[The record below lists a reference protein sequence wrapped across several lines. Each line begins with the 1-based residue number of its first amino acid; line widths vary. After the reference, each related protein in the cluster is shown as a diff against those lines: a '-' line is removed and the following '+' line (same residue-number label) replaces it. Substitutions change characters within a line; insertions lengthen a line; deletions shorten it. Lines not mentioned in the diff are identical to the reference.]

1 MRVLNPLHKTIFV
14 STCMNRLLL
23 IVSLCCLAL
32 CASAREYADT
42 AVYQGMS
49 VKLDVGNSVFELARS
64 AGKIQSYE
72 AAINVRLAKRFYP
85 TIEAGY
91 AMAERGADG
100 GMHKGQGGFGR
111 IGMDLAVVK
120 KGASE
125 NNMLVGL
132 RFGSAYQNYDLTN
145 VKLYSDYW
153 GEQRINFYNQQRFD
167 CWGEIVAGCQVQ
179 VYKGF
184 QMGWYVRM
192 KLLFTRNAK
201 EGEVMPYY
209 IPGLG
214 FRKDFNWGFNY
225 YLAYKF

>member
-1 MRVLNPLHKTIFV
+1 
-14 STCMNRLLL
+14 MNRLLL

-49 VKLDVGNSVFELARS
+49 VKLDIAMPILELARS

-72 AAINVRLAKRFYP
+72 AAVNVRLAKRFYP
-85 TIEAGY
+85 TLEAGY
-91 AMAERGADG
+91 ALAERGADG

-132 RFGSAYQNYDLTN
+132 RVGGAYQDYDFTN
-145 VKLYSDYW
+145 VRLYSDYW
-153 GEQRINFYNQQRFD
+153 GEKRLNFYDQQRFD
-167 CWGEIVAGCQVQ
+167 CWGEFVAGCQVQ

-184 QMGWYVRM
+184 QMGWYLRM
-192 KLLFTRNAK
+192 KLLFTRKA
-201 EGEVMPYY
+201 EEAGVLPYY
-209 IPGLG
+209 VPGFG
-214 FRKDFNWGFNY
+214 FRKDFQWGINY

>member
-1 MRVLNPLHKTIFV
+1 MRVLNPLHKTICVF
-14 STCMNRLLL
+14 TCMNRLLL

-132 RFGSAYQNYDLTN
+132 RFGGAYQNYDLTN

-153 GEQRINFYNQQRFD
+153 GEQRINFYDQQRFD

-184 QMGWYVRM
+184 QMGWYIRM

>member
-1 MRVLNPLHKTIFV
+1 
-14 STCMNRLLL
+14 MNRLLL

-49 VKLDVGNSVFELARS
+49 VKLDVGTSVLELARS

-72 AAINVRLAKRFYP
+72 AAINMRLAKRFYP
-85 TIEAGY
+85 TLEAGY

-111 IGMDLAVVK
+111 LGMDLAVVK

-132 RFGSAYQNYDLTN
+132 RLGGAYQDYDLTN
-145 VKLYSDYW
+145 VRLYSDYW
-153 GEQRINFYNQQRFD
+153 GEQRLDFYDQKRFD
-167 CWGEIVAGCQVQ
+167 CWGEFVAGCQVQ

-184 QMGWYVRM
+184 QMGWYLRM
-192 KLLFTRNAK
+192 KLLFTRKAQ
-201 EGEVMPYY
+201 EAGVLPYY
-209 IPGLG
+209 VPGFG
-214 FRKDFNWGFNY
+214 FRKDFQWGINY

>member
-1 MRVLNPLHKTIFV
+1 
-14 STCMNRLLL
+14 MNRLLL

-49 VKLDVGNSVFELARS
+49 VKLDVGNSVLELARS

-85 TIEAGY
+85 TLEAGY

-100 GMHKGQGGFGR
+100 GMHKGQGSFGR
-111 IGMDLAVVK
+111 LGMDLAVVK

-132 RFGSAYQNYDLTN
+132 RFGGAYQNYDLTD
-145 VKLYSDYW
+145 VKLHSEYW
-153 GEQRINFYNQQRFD
+153 GEQRLNFYDQQRFD
-167 CWGEIVAGCQVQ
+167 CWGEFVAGCQVQ

-184 QMGWYVRM
+184 QMGWYLRM
-192 KLLFTRNAK
+192 KLLFTRKA
-201 EGEVMPYY
+201 EEAGVLPYY
-209 IPGLG
+209 LPGFG
-214 FRKDFNWGFNY
+214 FRKDFQWGFNY